1 MKGKMDFDN
10 VKKIYE
16 SGKKKPK
23 KTLCILVLLFVLV
36 GIIAFVTSF
45 CGEKGKQFAEPSK
58 ISNDTVT
65 TPKAKQKQITN
76 NDRTKD
82 NLKIEQH
89 TEGNQ
94 SPAIVS
100 NSDVKI
106 EYGGNK

>member
-1 MKGKMDFDN
+1 MDFDN
-10 VKKIYE
+10 VEKIYE

-23 KTLCILVLLFVLV
+23 KTLLIVVLLIVLV
-36 GIIAFVTSF
+36 GIIAFVNNF
-45 CGEKGKQFAEPSK
+45 CGEKARQFAEPSK
-58 ISNDTVT
+58 ISNDTVM

-76 NDRTKD
+76 NDPTKD

-100 NSDVKI
+100 DGDVKI
-106 EYGGNK
+106 EYRGNK